1 MAAKILLLG
10 SYNGQDSLG
19 DKCLLKAV
27 IRRCRD
33 TFGSDVHLVTHVV
46 DTAELARPLAPLG
59 IEARHGV
66 QTYFWKWEAWLS
78 RFIRSKAML
87 RRMTWATFSRFG
99 RFLMRMRPGSRR
111 ALQDVEEA
119 EGIVIYGGTNFSR
132 QWWWLQNPPYTLCRR
147 WSGAPVFLAPQQYGP
162 MDPDQLQGFR
172 EGLLNHATGVLCRN
186 PDDLKLLGLENRP
199 ELLVRD
205 EVFSNTDQ
213 YPAPAEAARPWAE
226 RDPVLLVNM
235 RFSRDFLF
243 EGDTTVLDRFCDVVG
258 GVAGKLGLTPK
269 LFCMSSWRF
278 ADDLAGRE
286 HLEKRLNSGKR
297 LEVLP
302 YTDEYDLITAATRAR
317 GCISMSFHG
326 CILSMIGGCP
336 SIPVTLGDYY
346 DFKYCGFADYNP
358 SRPIPLISLAS
369 PTTQKMIEPL
379 VDYLQGYDGAAVQKE
394 RMRSGEIIQQA
405 YRSFFESVRR
415 KVLA

>member
-1 MAAKILLLG
+1 MPAKILLLG

-33 TFGSDVHLVTHVV
+33 AFGSDVRLVTHVV
-46 DTAELARPLAPLG
+46 DSAELHGPLGSLG
-59 IEARHGV
+59 IEARPGV
-66 QTYFWKWEAWLS
+66 QTYFWNWEAWLF
-78 RFIRSKAML
+78 RFIRSKAL
-87 RRMTWATFSRFG
+87 LHRLTWATFSRFG
-99 RFLMRMRPGSRR
+99 RLLMRLRPGSRQ
-111 ALQDVEEA
+111 ALQDLEKA
-119 EGIVIYGGTNFSR
+119 DGIVIYGGTNFSR
-132 QWWWLQNPPYTLCRR
+132 QWWWLQNPSYTLCRR

-172 EGLLNHATGVLCRN
+172 EGLFNHATGVLCRN

-205 EVFSNTDQ
+205 EVFSNTAQ
-213 YPAPAEAARPWAE
+213 YPAPAEAGYWAE

-243 EGDTTVLDRFCDVVG
+243 ESDTTVLDRFCDVVG

-286 HLEKRLNSGKR
+286 HLEKRLKAGKR
-297 LEVLP
+297 LEVVP
-302 YTDEYDLITAATRAR
+302 YTDEYELIAAATRAR

-326 CILSMIGGCP
+326 CILAMIAGCP

-346 DFKYCGFADYNP
+346 DFKYRGFADYNP
-358 SRPIPLISLAS
+358 VRPIPLISLAAS
-369 PTTQKMIEPL
+369 IQKTL
-379 VDYLQGYDGAAVQKE
+379 VQECCDYLEKYENKKVQAERERSGRIIDIAYRKFAATVQKP
-394 RMRSGEIIQQA
+394 
-405 YRSFFESVRR
+405 
-415 KVLA
+415 